1 MDARAEVQAV
11 VREHRGWVLARL
23 LRSVRDIDLAED
35 ALQLAL
41 EAALVQWPRAGV
53 PDHPR
58 AWLVS
63 AAKNRAIDELR
74 RRTLHADKEEE
85 LAWLEALTRP
95 GPGGAP
101 DDAPIRDDMLRL
113 VFTCCHPSLAEPSQ
127 VALTLHTIAGLETDE
142 IARAFLVPS
151 ATMAQRLVR
160 AKQKILAAR
169 VPYAVPE
176 ARELPARVHA
186 ALGVVYLVFNE
197 GYSATRGDTL
207 LRRDLC
213 RVAIGLGRE
222 LTALMPDAAEV
233 SGLLALMLL
242 TDARSAAR
250 MSDAGELV
258 LLEEQDR
265 AAWDAAQVA
274 EGIAR
279 TRHALTLT
287 GVGPYALQAAIAAVH
302 SEAARADQTDW
313 PQIVALYDELLR
325 RAPTPVVALNRAV
338 AVAMVDGPARGL
350 SEMAALDDALD
361 GYHLLHAARGALLE
375 RAGEHAASLDAY
387 RRALSLC
394 QNEAEQ
400 RFLRRRVERAQ
411 SRTRGG

>member
-1 MDARAEVQAV
+1 MDARSEVQAV

-74 RRTLHADKEEE
+74 RRTLHAEKEEE
-85 LAWLEALTRP
+85 VAWLAELTGP
-95 GPGGAP
+95 VPGGAP

-142 IARAFLVPS
+142 IARAFLVPP

-160 AKQKILAAR
+160 AKQKIQAAR

-176 ARELPARVHA
+176 ANELPARLHA

-197 GYSATRGDTL
+197 GYSATRGDAL

-222 LTALMPDAAEV
+222 LVALMPDAAEV
-233 SGLLALMLL
+233 AGLLALMLL

-250 MSDAGELV
+250 RTDAGELV
-258 LLEEQDR
+258 LLEDQDR
-265 AAWDAAQVA
+265 SAWDAAQLE

-279 TRHALTLT
+279 TRHALTLQ

-302 SEAARADQTDW
+302 SEATRAEDTDW
-313 PQIVALYDELLR
+313 RQIVALYDELLR

-350 SEMAALDDALD
+350 VEMSALGSALD
-361 GYHLLHAARGALLE
+361 GYHLFHSARGALLE
-375 RAGEHAASLDAY
+375 RTGDHAASLDAY
-387 RRALSLC
+387 GRALALC
-394 QNEAEQ
+394 QNEPEQ
-400 RFLRRRVERAQ
+400 RFLQRRIERVRA
-411 SRTRGG
+411 RAPG

>member
-1 MDARAEVQAV
+1 MDARSEVQAV

-74 RRTLHADKEEE
+74 RRTLHAEKEEE
-85 LAWLEALTRP
+85 VAWLAELTRP
-95 GPGGAP
+95 APGAP

-142 IARAFLVPS
+142 IARAFLVPP

-160 AKQKILAAR
+160 AKQKIQAAR
-169 VPYAVPE
+169 VPYAVPG
-176 ARELPARVHA
+176 ANELPARLHA

-197 GYSATRGDTL
+197 GYSATRGDAL

-222 LTALMPDAAEV
+222 LVALMPDAAEV
-233 SGLLALMLL
+233 TGLLALMLL

-250 MSDAGELV
+250 RTDAGELV
-258 LLEEQDR
+258 LLEDQDR
-265 AAWDAAQVA
+265 GAWDAAQLE

-279 TRHALTLT
+279 TRHALTLQ

-302 SEAARADQTDW
+302 SEAARAEDTDW
-313 PQIVALYDELLR
+313 RQIVALYDELLR

-338 AVAMVDGPARGL
+338 AVAMVDGPACGL
-350 SEMAALDDALD
+350 VEMSALGSALDA
-361 GYHLLHAARGALLE
+361 YHLFHSARGALLE
-375 RAGEHAASLDAY
+375 RTGDHAASLDAY
-387 RRALSLC
+387 RRALALC
-394 QNEAEQ
+394 QNEPEQ
-400 RFLRRRVERAQ
+400 RFLKRRIERA
-411 SRTRGG
+411 RARVLG